1 MNAQYNMF
9 STQEQR
15 DAEKIGKLLEMPI
28 NDLIPFQGHT
38 FQVRHDAEMESLI
51 DSIKE
56 NGVMEPIIAFKNEDG
71 LVEQVT
77 GHRRV
82 YACQELDIP
91 TIPTL
96 IKVMTRDEAT
106 ILMGAS
112 NLERRTEILPSE
124 KAATYKAMLDALKR
138 QGKRSDIISDSS
150 DIRKGRADDELSK
163 IVKESRN
170 MIQRYIRLN
179 YLNPE
184 LLQLV
189 DEKRIAL
196 KPAVELSYL
205 SGSMDVAID
214 SSKTDFQKIIY
225 DYYVEFDVTP
235 SHAQALK
242 MHKLFKENILAP
254 EDVSTILSNKKG
266 NQKTRT
272 FKISENIVLKY
283 FKGCESDVDIEKRI
297 IKAMDLL
304 EKQEGIINKGSNTS
318 NQIESGVE

>member
-1 MNAQYNMF
+1 MF

-15 DAEKIGKLLEMPI
+15 DAEKIGKLIEMPI
-28 NDLIPFQGHT
+28 SDLIPFQGHT

-51 DSIKE
+51 ESIKE
-56 NGVMEPIIAFKNEDG
+56 NGVMEPIIAFQNENG

-82 YACQELDIP
+82 YACQELDIE

-112 NLERRTEILPSE
+112 NLERRTVVLPSE

-138 QGKRSDIISDSS
+138 QGKRTDLMTENLSNNKRINSNS
-150 DIRKGRADDELSK
+150 ELSK
-163 IVKESRN
+163 IVKESFRT
-170 MIQRYIRLN
+170 IQHYIRLN

-205 SGSMDVAID
+205 AGATDKAID
-214 SSKTDFQKIIY
+214 GNRVDYQQIVY
-225 DYYVEFDVTP
+225 DYYLQNDVTP
-235 SHAQALK
+235 SHAQAIKL
-242 MHKLFKENILAP
+242 HRLFKENLLSP
-254 EDVSTILSNKKG
+254 EDVTTILSAKKA
-266 NQKTRT
+266 NQKESTY
-272 FKISENIVLKY
+272 KIPDHIYKKY
-283 FKGCESDVDIEKRI
+283 FKGCKNDVEVETMLT
-297 IKAMDLL
+297 KALMLYA
-304 EKQEGIINKGSNTS
+304 KQEQIMGTDSSLDMGS
-318 NQIESGVE
+318 EVE

>member
-1 MNAQYNMF
+1 MF

-15 DAEKIGKLLEMPI
+15 DAEKIGKLIEMPI
-28 NDLIPFQGHT
+28 SDLIPFQGHT

-51 DSIKE
+51 ESIKE
-56 NGVMEPIIAFKNEDG
+56 NGVMEPIIAFQNEDG

-82 YACQELDIP
+82 YACQELDIE

-112 NLERRTEILPSE
+112 NLERRTVVLPSE

-138 QGKRSDIISDSS
+138 QGKRSDL
-150 DIRKGRADDELSK
+150 DEKNSRTYANTEMEK
-163 IVKESRN
+163 IVKESKD
-170 MIQRYIRLN
+170 MIRRFIRLN

-205 SGSMDVAID
+205 AGATDKAID
-214 SSKTDFQKIIY
+214 SSKVDYQQLVY
-225 DYYVEFDVTP
+225 DYYLKHDVTP

-242 MHKLFKENILAP
+242 LHKLFKENLLSE
-254 EDVSTILSNKKG
+254 EDVSTILSVKKG
-266 NQKTRT
+266 NQKESTY
-272 FKISENIVLKY
+272 KIPDHLYKKY
-283 FKGCESDVDIEKRI
+283 FMGCKNDVEVERI
-297 IKAMDLL
+297 LTKALL
-304 EKQEGIINKGSNTS
+304 LYAKQEQIMGTDNSLDIGSK
-318 NQIESGVE
+318 VE

>member
-1 MNAQYNMF
+1 MF

-15 DAEKIGKLLEMPI
+15 DAEKIGKLIEMPI
-28 NDLIPFQGHT
+28 SDLIPFQGHT

-51 DSIKE
+51 ESIKE
-56 NGVMEPIIAFKNEDG
+56 NGVMEPIIAFQNEDG

-82 YACQELDIP
+82 YACQELDIE

-112 NLERRTEILPSE
+112 NLERRTVVLPSE

-138 QGKRSDIISDSS
+138 QGKRSDLEDNVNSS
-150 DIRKGRADDELSK
+150 KSYANEELSK
-163 IVKESRN
+163 IVKESRM

-205 SGSMDVAID
+205 AGATDKVID
-214 SSKTDFQKIIY
+214 SSKVDYQQLVY
-225 DYYVEFDVTP
+225 DYYLKHDVTP

-242 MHKLFKENILAP
+242 LHKLFKENLLGP
-254 EDVSTILSNKKG
+254 EDVTTILSAKKG
-266 NQKTRT
+266 NQKESTY
-272 FKISENIVLKY
+272 KIPDHLYKKY
-283 FKGCESDVDIEKRI
+283 FMGCKNDVEVERI
-297 IKAMDLL
+297 LTKALL
-304 EKQEGIINKGSNTS
+304 LYAKQEQIMGTDNSLDIGS
-318 NQIESGVE
+318 EVE

>member
-1 MNAQYNMF
+1 
-9 STQEQR
+9 
-15 DAEKIGKLLEMPI
+15 MPI
-28 NDLIPFQGHT
+28 NDLLPFQGHT

-51 DSIKE
+51 ESIRE
-56 NGVMEPIIAFKNEDG
+56 NGVMEPIIAFQNEDG
-71 LVEQVT
+71 LIEQVT

-82 YACQELDIP
+82 YACQELDIE

-112 NLERRTEILPSE
+112 NLERRTVVLPSE

-138 QGKRSDIISDSS
+138 QGKRSDL
-150 DIRKGRADDELSK
+150 DDKNSRTYANTEMEK
-163 IVKESRN
+163 IVKESKN
-170 MIQRYIRLN
+170 MIRRYIRLN

-205 SGSMDVAID
+205 AGATDAAID
-214 SSKTDFQKIIY
+214 SNKVDYQKLVF

-235 SHAQALK
+235 SHAQALQ
-242 MHKLFKENILAP
+242 MHKLYKENILSP
-254 EDVSTILSNKKG
+254 EDVPTILSNKKG

-272 FKISENIVLKY
+272 FKISEDIILKY
-283 FKGCESDVDIEKRI
+283 FKGCKNDIDVERRI
-297 IKAMDLL
+297 VEAMKLL
-304 EKQEGIINKGSNTS
+304 EKQENILNKGKEESNAYL
-318 NQIESGVE
+318 ESEVE